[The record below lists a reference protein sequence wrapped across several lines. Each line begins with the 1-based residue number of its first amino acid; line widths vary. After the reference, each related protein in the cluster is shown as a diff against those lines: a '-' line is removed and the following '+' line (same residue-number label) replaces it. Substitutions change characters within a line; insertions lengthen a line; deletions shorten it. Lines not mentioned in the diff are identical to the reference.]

1 METIRIEKQLVR
13 KILMSF
19 QDMSKV
25 IEEKRDRSLVESGFY
40 DVFLLYKRT
49 MIETNRQTKE
59 DVTLVVPDEL
69 FDDLFQQ
76 ATLLVREIEAT
87 KDKAVIQE
95 VFCHC
100 YYEYL
105 KYINMIVP

>member
-1 METIRIEKQLVR
+1 
-13 KILMSF
+13 MSF
-19 QDMSKV
+19 QDMSKL
-25 IEEKRDRSLVESGFY
+25 IEKNRDRSLVESGFY

-49 MIETNRQTKE
+49 MIETNRQPKE
-59 DVTLVVPDEL
+59 GITLVVPDEL

-76 ATLLVREIEAT
+76 ATLLVRDIEGLKT
-87 KDKAVIQE
+87 KDVVQE